1 MVDRENR
8 TSREGAGVHVWL
20 VGGTPDHPGG
30 LESYCDRALLALES
44 YGQGLAVNQLAANT
58 AYMSLGD
65 ARYMG
70 RAFMALAGARRR
82 IDLVWLQVSNLPD
95 LLYLLVAKLLALPTL
110 VTPHFGANS
119 RMQTVAWR
127 RFVSRSLLRL
137 ADRIG
142 LLFDDQ
148 DREISLPK
156 GAVLSTVST
165 FLPGPALV
173 DPPAGATVEKPRL
186 RIIHAGRFSAD
197 KGSFQMLEVCA
208 CLRER
213 GIAFNAQLVGRSD
226 EATMQRMR
234 EIIAA
239 SDLEREVEMVDWLSE
254 AEMQQALHDADVL
267 VHLSA
272 IDSFPLI
279 VLEALACGTLPIIRD
294 MAGAKH
300 MVTKLGGHVVENGRA
315 VADAC
320 EWISNLDRE
329 SLREQQAQA
338 RILTHAA
345 YGWQTVVSALSA
357 IFEQTLKRSV

>member
-1 MVDRENR
+1 MVDKED
-8 TSREGAGVHVWL
+8 SGLREGAGVHVWL

-44 YGQGLAVNQLAANT
+44 YGQGLTVKQLAANT
-58 AYMSLGD
+58 AYMSLRD
-65 ARYMG
+65 AWYIG
-70 RAFMALAGARRR
+70 RAFMTLARARRR
-82 IDLVWLQVSNLPD
+82 IDLVWVQVSNLPD
-95 LLYLLVAKLLALPTL
+95 LMYLLAAKLLGLPTL

-119 RMQTVAWR
+119 RMQKVAWR
-127 RFVSRSLLRL
+127 RFVCRSLLGL

-148 DREISLPK
+148 DREISLPN

-165 FLPGPALV
+165 FLPRLALV
-173 DPPAGATVEKPRL
+173 DPPAGASVEKRRL
-186 RIIHAGRFSAD
+186 RIVHAGRFSAD

-213 GIAFNAQLVGRSD
+213 GIAFNAQLIGRSD

-234 EIIAA
+234 EMIAA
-239 SDLEREVEMVDWLSE
+239 SDLESEVELVDWLSE
-254 AEMQQALHDADVL
+254 ADMQQALRDADVL

-279 VLEALACGTLPIIRD
+279 VLEALASGTLPIIRN

-300 MVTKLGGHVVENGRA
+300 MVTKLGGHVVEHGRA

-320 EWISNLDRE
+320 EWICNLDKE

-338 RILTHAA
+338 RIRTRAT
-345 YGWQTVVSALSA
+345 YGWQTVVAALSA
-357 IFEQTLKRSV
+357 TFEQTLKRSV